1 MNALIIFV
9 KNPVAGKTKTRLA
22 KDVGNDRA
30 LAIYHSL
37 LDYTR
42 TVCSMVDADRF
53 LFYSDQIV
61 DDKWPASHF
70 IKEVQHGDNLG
81 ARMGNAFEHVLKKH
95 DKVLI
100 IGSDCPQLDLMT
112 ISNAYQQLESHDY
125 VIGPSVDGGYYLFGM
140 KAYSANVFHDIE
152 WSTESVLS
160 QTIDRIQ
167 QENKTHS
174 LLQELSDVDYKEDWE
189 KYGWDL

>member
-167 QENKTHS
+167 QENKTYS